1 MENNGTGSAPR
12 KDKRDRFLKLAE
24 KRTRVVLK
32 KLQVLGNCGNR
43 QSYEYTAEDVE
54 RIFSAIEQQL
64 TRVRAKFEQDREKTI
79 DFRLKKGD

>member
-1 MENNGTGSAPR
+1 MEKDRTSATPR
-12 KDKRDRFLKLAE
+12 RDKRDRFLELAE

-43 QSYEYTAEDVE
+43 QSYEYTPEDVE

-64 TRVRAKFEQDREKTI
+64 ARVRAKFEQDREKKI
-79 DFRLKKGD
+79 DFRLK